1 MKVLKIICL
10 IAFFVLAGTIFIH
23 SLDSINQDIG
33 RHLKTG
39 EIIWQTG
46 HVPKINLFS
55 YTEPNIPFINHH
67 WLSEVIFY
75 LLNIYIGLKGL
86 IVFKAG
92 ILLVTFWLLW
102 QAVSKK
108 VEPLLFAVA
117 GLTGLLII
125 LDRTD
130 VRPEIF
136 SYLFLAYFCLPFSSK
151 IFQNLL
157 ALHSSSSAAS
167 LDDMHIYFILGPT
180 LLLLFLIDRFLKTKE
195 ILNPKH

>member
-1 MKVLKIICL
+1 M
-10 IAFFVLAGTIFIH
+10 
-23 SLDSINQDIG
+23 
-33 RHLKTG
+33 
-39 EIIWQTG
+39 
-46 HVPKINLFS
+46 
-55 YTEPNIPFINHH
+55 
-67 WLSEVIFY
+67 
-75 LLNIYIGLKGL
+75 
-86 IVFKAG
+86 FKAG